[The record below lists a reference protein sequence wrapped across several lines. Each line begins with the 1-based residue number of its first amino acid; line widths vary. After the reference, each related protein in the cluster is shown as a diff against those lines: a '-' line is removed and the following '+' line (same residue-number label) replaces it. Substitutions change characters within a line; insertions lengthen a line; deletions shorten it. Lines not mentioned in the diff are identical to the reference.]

1 MLNHEIISA
10 VALERVRTPV
20 YYNILL
26 FGEMEA
32 SEVMS
37 YGRGN
42 MESVIRVGVIKR
54 SKLQHKMMLWK
65 GLVNLRTQHYKWS
78 KMNHEESRQSKLP
91 ELSTVTT
98 KLSTMTRASVSYG
111 TTYIAC

>member
-10 VALERVRTPV
+10 VALERVRTLV

-26 FGEMEA
+26 FGETEA

-54 SKLQHKMMLWK
+54 SKLQHKMMWK
-65 GLVNLRTQHYKWS
+65 RLVNLRTQYYKWS

-91 ELSTVTT
+91 ELSTVIT
-98 KLSTMTRASVSYG
+98 KLSTMTRASASYG